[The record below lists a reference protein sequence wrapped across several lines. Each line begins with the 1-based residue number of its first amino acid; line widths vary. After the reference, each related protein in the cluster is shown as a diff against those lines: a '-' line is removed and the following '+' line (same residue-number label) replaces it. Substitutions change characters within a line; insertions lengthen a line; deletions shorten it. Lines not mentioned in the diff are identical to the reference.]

1 MRRALRGVL
10 LAVTALAILIVQA
23 TPSIAV
29 NPTPTVLRDF
39 ANVDE
44 FSPVATALHLAWNQN
59 SAGSPNHYD
68 VYAQPRDNSTGPWKV
83 NGPGTSGW
91 TPSAIAGTE
100 TIIYQQSTS
109 SVSDLYL
116 YRFSTKIR
124 SKLPSK
130 VDSPAWE
137 YNGVASASFIAFMRL
152 TSTARQLLLY
162 NRTSGKVTT
171 IASIKK
177 ACGSCLYPDWV
188 GATHML
194 YVQCSPKTFVCRS
207 KLWSKGGTIQTIPN
221 PGGAR
226 STQYGPSMDE
236 ASGDVYYVHSTTF
249 CGLFVEI
256 RRTNISNLSAFVTI
270 DDFDEGIDGGR
281 TSLAPDAA
289 IPSDTD
295 LLFDEWDCLQSDS
308 GIYEIDSVNTL

>member
-1 MRRALRGVL
+1 M
-10 LAVTALAILIVQA
+10 
-23 TPSIAV
+23 
-29 NPTPTVLRDF
+29 
-39 ANVDE
+39 
-44 FSPVATALHLAWNQN
+44 
-59 SAGSPNHYD
+59 
-68 VYAQPRDNSTGPWKV
+68 
-83 NGPGTSGW
+83 
-91 TPSAIAGTE
+91 
-100 TIIYQQSTS
+100 S

-116 YRFSTKIR
+116 YKLSTRIR

-137 YNGVASASFIAFMRL
+137 YNGVASTSFIAFMRL

-162 NRTSGKVTT
+162 NRSSGKVTT
-171 IASIKK
+171 VASIKR

-194 YVQCSPKTFVCRS
+194 FVQCAPRSFVCQS
-207 KLWSKGGTIQTIPN
+207 KLWTKGGTIQTIPN

-226 STQYGPSMDE
+226 FTQYGPSMDE
-236 ASGDVYYVHSTTF
+236 ASGDVYYVHSTTL

-256 RRTNISNLSAFVTI
+256 RRTNISDLSAFVTI
-270 DDFDEGIDGGR
+270 YEFDEGIDGGR
-281 TSLAPDAA
+281 TSLAPDVA

-295 LLFDEWDCLQSDS
+295 LLFSDWNCLQGDG

>member
-10 LAVTALAILIVQA
+10 LGVTALAILIVQA

-68 VYAQPRDNSTGPWKV
+68 VYAQTRDNSTGPWKV

-91 TPSAIAGTE
+91 TPSAILGTE

-116 YRFSTKIR
+116 YRLSTKIR

-130 VDSPAWE
+130 VDSPAW
-137 YNGVASASFIAFMRL
+137 
-152 TSTARQLLLY
+152 
-162 NRTSGKVTT
+162 
-171 IASIKK
+171 
-177 ACGSCLYPDWV
+177 
-188 GATHML
+188 
-194 YVQCSPKTFVCRS
+194 
-207 KLWSKGGTIQTIPN
+207 
-221 PGGAR
+221 
-226 STQYGPSMDE
+226 
-236 ASGDVYYVHSTTF
+236 
-249 CGLFVEI
+249 
-256 RRTNISNLSAFVTI
+256 
-270 DDFDEGIDGGR
+270 
-281 TSLAPDAA
+281 
-289 IPSDTD
+289 
-295 LLFDEWDCLQSDS
+295 
-308 GIYEIDSVNTL
+308 